1 MIVKTQATE
10 MEKLLIIHMSHK
22 ELVSRTSAPPT
33 QHTQTHTPTDQQK
46 QEAEIENCPNNL
58 NRQLMEG
65 YFQISNKCI
74 ITCSI
79 SSITRELKVE
89 IVLSPYHHL
98 ND

>member
-10 MEKLLIIHMSHK
+10 MEKLLIIHISHK
-22 ELVSRTSAPPT
+22 ELVSRTTPPQPNT
-33 QHTQTHTPTDQQK
+33 LKHTLLQINKK

-58 NRQLMEG
+58 NRELMEG

-74 ITCSI
+74 IMCSI

-89 IVLSPYHHL
+89 IILSLYHHL

>member
-10 MEKLLIIHMSHK
+10 MEKLLIVHISHK
-22 ELVSRTSAPPT
+22 ELVSRTTPPNP
-33 QHTQTHTPTDQQK
+33 THSNTHSYRSTKK

-58 NRQLMEG
+58 NRELMEG

-74 ITCSI
+74 IMCSI

-89 IVLSPYHHL
+89 IILSLYHHL